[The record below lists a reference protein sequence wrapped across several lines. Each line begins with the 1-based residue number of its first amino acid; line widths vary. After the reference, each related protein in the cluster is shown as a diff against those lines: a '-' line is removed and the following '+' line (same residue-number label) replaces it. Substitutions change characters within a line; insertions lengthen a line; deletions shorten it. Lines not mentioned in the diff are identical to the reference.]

1 MEKTPHISVM
11 LKEVLDILQPKNGEI
26 ILDGTFGAGGY
37 TKAILDTCDCKVI
50 GTDRDI
56 TVKKFADNIKN
67 KYKNRFEFY
76 NLKFS
81 EIRNIIEEESL
92 NGIVLDLGISSMQVD
107 NGDRGFSFNK
117 NAPLSMTMGKND
129 INAYDVINNY
139 AEENI
144 ANIIYNYGEEVKSRQ
159 IAKKIV
165 EYRKNKPIQTT
176 LELAEIVNSCFPK
189 TLKKINN
196 ATKSFQAIRIFVNQ
210 ELTELQ
216 TILKDSIQLLKTGG
230 RLVIVSFNSLEDRII
245 KEFFKDNSELCL
257 KKQNKYKN
265 IEVKTVFKSLTKK
278 PIIVSENEIKN
289 NIRSRSAKL
298 RGVIKC

>member
-1 MEKTPHISVM
+1 MTETPHISVM
-11 LKEVLDILQPKNGEI
+11 LKEVLEILQPKDGEI

-37 TKAILDTCDCKVI
+37 TKAILNTCNCKVI

-56 TVKKFADNIKN
+56 TVKKFADDIKN
-67 KYKNRFEFY
+67 QYQNRFEFY

-81 EIRNIIEEESL
+81 EIKNIINENSL
-92 NGIVLDLGISSMQVD
+92 DGIVLDLGISSMQVD

-117 NAPLSMTMGKND
+117 DAPLAMTMGKND
-129 INAYDVINNY
+129 INAYDIINNY

-165 EYRKNKPIQTT
+165 DYRKNKPIETT
-176 LELAEIVNSCFPK
+176 MELAEIVNSCFPK
-189 TLKKINN
+189 TFKKINN
-196 ATKSFQAIRIFVNQ
+196 ATKTFQAIRIFVNQ
-210 ELTELQ
+210 ELIELQ
-216 TILKDSIQLLKTGG
+216 TILQDSIKLLKTGG

-245 KEFFKDNSELCL
+245 KDFFKDNSELCL
-257 KKQNKYKN
+257 KKQNKYKDEE
-265 IEVKTVFKSLTKK
+265 IKTIFKSLTKK
-278 PIIVSENEIKN
+278 PIIVSEDEVKN
-289 NIRSRSAKL
+289 NVRSRSAKL